1 MLLII
6 LKQGDFLG
14 EGFRNEH
21 SVTRVMLLWAWIK
34 KKKILR
40 DLTFATQNLCW
51 KHVKYCT
58 KMAYIKHRDELIIA
72 VKHL

>member
-1 MLLII
+1 M
-6 LKQGDFLG
+6 GG
-14 EGFRNEH
+14 EGSEMNIVPMRYYEH
-21 SVTRVMLLWAWIK
+21 ELRK
-34 KKKILR
+34 KR

-58 KMAYIKHRDELIIA
+58 KMAYIKHRDELMIA

>member
-1 MLLII
+1 M
-6 LKQGDFLG
+6 GG
-14 EGFRNEH
+14 GFRNEYG
-21 SVTRVMLLWAWIK
+21 TYEILWAWIK
-34 KKKILR
+34 KKR

-58 KMAYIKHRDELIIA
+58 KMAYIKHRDELMIA